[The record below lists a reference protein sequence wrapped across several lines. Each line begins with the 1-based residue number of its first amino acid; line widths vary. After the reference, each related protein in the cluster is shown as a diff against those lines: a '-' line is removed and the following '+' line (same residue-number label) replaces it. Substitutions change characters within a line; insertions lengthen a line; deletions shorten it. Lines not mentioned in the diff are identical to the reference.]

1 MYASQRRT
9 RPLRSVSRPRLPLRL
24 ASTQVVEWKLI
35 FLPLRGLSSSNL
47 RVFVC
52 LEANQAMFDIENK
65 VRTIVAD
72 MLLNMNDKLTLTN
85 RDVKNLQTEMNHT
98 NTKINETNLKLDR
111 EAKIKDLVDNL
122 KHKIQNLVSHVKKYN
137 RLRLSVICE

>member
-1 MYASQRRT
+1 
-9 RPLRSVSRPRLPLRL
+9 
-24 ASTQVVEWKLI
+24 
-35 FLPLRGLSSSNL
+35 
-47 RVFVC
+47 
-52 LEANQAMFDIENK
+52 MFDIENK

-122 KHKIQNLVSHVKKYN
+122 KHKIQNLVGHVKKYN
-137 RLRLSVICE
+137 RLRLLVICE